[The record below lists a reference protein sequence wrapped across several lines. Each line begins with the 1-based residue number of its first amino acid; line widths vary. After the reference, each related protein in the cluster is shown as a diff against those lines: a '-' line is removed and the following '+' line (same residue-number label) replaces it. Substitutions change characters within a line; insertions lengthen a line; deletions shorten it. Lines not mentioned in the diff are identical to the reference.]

1 MGNVDAKTTKT
12 LMNPL
17 QACCHDCS
25 RFCLDE
31 CDCEYQCG
39 CCSLK
44 IQTHHTASAEDG
56 SETASTHGVHSGAES
71 ENAADLKE

>member
-12 LMNPL
+12 VMNPL
-17 QACCHDCS
+17 QSCCHDCS

-44 IQTHHTASAEDG
+44 IQTHHTASAED
-56 SETASTHGVHSGAES
+56 SGAES

>member
-12 LMNPL
+12 VMNPL
-17 QACCHDCS
+17 QSCCHDCS

-39 CCSLK
+39 CCRLK
-44 IQTHHTASAEDG
+44 IQTHHTASADE
-56 SETASTHGVHSGAES
+56 ES
-71 ENAADLKE
+71 ELASLDSHNAAIENAGP